1 MSRDLNAAIITAVEA
16 GVLDVFVGVEGFF
29 PSGVVRL
36 WAGLGDMTV
45 DGRVF
50 TGAGSLIQVSEV
62 EETATLSASGVTLT
76 LSGVPSTLI
85 SLALN
90 EPYQNSLMNLYFG
103 VTKPSPVASVVFS
116 GYVDQMIVSD
126 GPDSSTITVTVE
138 NKLIDLERPRSRRY
152 THADQQLRYPGDRGL
167 EFVESLQ
174 TKEIFWGKAR
184 PS

>member
-1 MSRDLNAAIITAVEA
+1 MTRDLNSAIIDAVDS
-16 GVLDVFVGVEGFF
+16 GVLDVFVGVEAFF

-36 WAGLGDMTV
+36 WAGVGEMMV
-45 DGRVF
+45 SGRVF

-85 SLALN
+85 SLALS
-90 EPYQNSLMNLYFG
+90 EPYQNSLLNVYFG
-103 VTKPSPVASVVFS
+103 VVKPSPVASVIFS

-126 GPDSSTITVTVE
+126 GPESMTITVTVE

-152 THADQQLRYPGDRGL
+152 THEDQQSRYPGDRGL

-184 PS
+184 PT